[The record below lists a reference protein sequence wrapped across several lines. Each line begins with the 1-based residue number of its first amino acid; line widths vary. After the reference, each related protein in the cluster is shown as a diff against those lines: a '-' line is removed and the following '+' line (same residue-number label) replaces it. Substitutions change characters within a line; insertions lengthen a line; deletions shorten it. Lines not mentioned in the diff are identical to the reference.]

1 MNHSERRLLQE
12 RQEGRSRDPG
22 LTERLAAGLIR
33 GAHGLQGFLKV
44 RSLSGEDG
52 HFYRLARCYLR
63 RGQEFLPY
71 QVEAVKGRGR
81 ELSVKLAGISTPEA
95 AAALNGL
102 EIWGDR
108 ADASPLGE
116 GEYYLADLCRCRLF
130 RGDEE
135 LGRVVSVCE
144 TGAADLLEVEDKDG
158 RRFLVPFSG
167 GFLGEVDVA
176 CGRIALREDVELP

>member
-1 MNHSERRLLQE
+1 
-12 RQEGRSRDPG
+12 
-22 LTERLAAGLIR
+22 LTERGRLAAGLIR

-52 HFYRLARCYLR
+52 HFYRLAHCYLR

-81 ELSVKLAGISTPEA
+81 ELSVKLAGISTPEE

-102 EIWGDR
+102 ELWVDR

-130 RGDEE
+130 RGAEE

-144 TGAADLLEVEDKDG
+144 AGAADLLEVEDRDG

-167 GFLGEVDVA
+167 GFLGEIDVA
-176 CGRIALREDVELP
+176 GGHIALREDVELP